1 MEIQEIL
8 CSQTGDKCNYIKH
21 PSGLDIYIC
30 EMNGFST
37 TEALFGTK
45 YGSINTM
52 FKTKADKEYTVV
64 PEGIAHFLEHKLF
77 ENEDCDAFAQYAKTG
92 ANANAYTSFDRTCYL
107 YSCSDN
113 YLESLKILLNFVCAT
128 IIPVGKS
135 FLTCF
140 RECIIAIL
148 SELTLPVLLKVLQK
162 LTLSFFINATILFII
177 CIIWYWYWQV
187 MSELMTFYLW
197 PTSF

>member
-64 PEGIAHFLEHKLF
+64 PEGIGSIFLNINCLKMKIATLLHSMPKQELMQMRILPLTEHVIF
-77 ENEDCDAFAQYAKTG
+77 TA
-92 ANANAYTSFDRTCYL
+92 
-107 YSCSDN
+107 
-113 YLESLKILLNFVCAT
+113 VPT
-128 IIPVGKS
+128 II
-135 FLTCF
+135 LN
-140 RECIIAIL
+140 R
-148 SELTLPVLLKVLQK
+148 LK
-162 LTLSFFINATILFII
+162 F
-177 CIIWYWYWQV
+177 C
-187 MSELMTFYLW
+187 
-197 PTSF
+197 

>member
-52 FKTKADKEYTVV
+52 FKKKQ
-64 PEGIAHFLEHKLF
+64 IR
-77 ENEDCDAFAQYAKTG
+77 NIR
-92 ANANAYTSFDRTCYL
+92 SFR
-107 YSCSDN
+107 
-113 YLESLKILLNFVCAT
+113 
-128 IIPVGKS
+128 
-135 FLTCF
+135 
-140 RECIIAIL
+140 
-148 SELTLPVLLKVLQK
+148 KVLRIFLNINCLK
-162 LTLSFFINATILFII
+162 MKIATLLHSMPK
-177 CIIWYWYWQV
+177 Q
-187 MSELMTFYLW
+187 ELMQMRILPLTEPVIFTAVPIIILNRLK
-197 PTSF
+197 FC

>member
-77 ENEDCDAFAQYAKTG
+77 ENEIATLLHSMPKQELMQM
-92 ANANAYTSFDRTCYL
+92 R
-107 YSCSDN
+107 
-113 YLESLKILLNFVCAT
+113 ILPLTEHVIFTAVPT
-128 IIPVGKS
+128 II
-135 FLTCF
+135 LN
-140 RECIIAIL
+140 R
-148 SELTLPVLLKVLQK
+148 LK
-162 LTLSFFINATILFII
+162 F
-177 CIIWYWYWQV
+177 C
-187 MSELMTFYLW
+187 
-197 PTSF
+197 